1 MPQSLARVLVHI
13 IFSTKNRLR
22 FIKPKIENEL
32 FAYQAAVLREC
43 GSPALIING
52 TEDHVHILCSLSR
65 TMALCDLLEE
75 VKKRSSKWIK
85 TKGPEYR
92 EFAWQSGYGVF
103 SIGESGVEELK
114 RYIAGQKERHRNRT
128 FQEEYRDI
136 LKRYQIEYDERYVWD

>member
-1 MPQSLARVLVHI
+1 
-13 IFSTKNRLR
+13 
-22 FIKPKIENEL
+22 
-32 FAYQAAVLREC
+32 
-43 GSPALIING
+43 
-52 TEDHVHILCSLSR
+52 
-65 TMALCDLLEE
+65 MALCDLLEE

-85 TKGPEYR
+85 TKGPENR

-114 RYIAGQKERHRNRT
+114 RYIAGQKERHQNRT